1 MVVGRRM
8 TPAQFRDTLGALGIT
23 QARLGRLL
31 GLDKNTANRWATGS
45 TEVPQAVAVLL
56 RLVAA
61 GRLTVD
67 DLDVSRAP

>member
-1 MVVGRRM
+1 M
-8 TPAQFRDTLGALGIT
+8 TPEQFRDTLGALGIT

-31 GLDKNTANRWATGS
+31 SLDKNTANRWATGS